1 MDVRSIIN
9 RFAHHPPLD
18 DEVAQAHQETRG
30 LYLSVALVLAGLPEG
45 QERDLAIQ
53 KLHESCMH
61 ANAAIA
67 IHSSPAG
74 ISDLH
79 DDTIEMIHLRIV
91 GHDQPLSREKMIADI
106 QNYMTNPLLDLP

>member
-1 MDVRSIIN
+1 MDIRSIIN
-9 RFAHHPPLD
+9 QFAHHPPLT
-18 DEVAQAHQETRG
+18 DEVTQTHQETRG
-30 LYLSVALVLAGLPEG
+30 LYLSVALVLEGLPEG
-45 QERDLAIQ
+45 EERKLAIQ
-53 KLHESCMH
+53 KLHESCMY

-67 IHSSPAG
+67 IHSSPAA

-91 GHDQPLSREKMIADI
+91 GNDQPLSREKMIADI